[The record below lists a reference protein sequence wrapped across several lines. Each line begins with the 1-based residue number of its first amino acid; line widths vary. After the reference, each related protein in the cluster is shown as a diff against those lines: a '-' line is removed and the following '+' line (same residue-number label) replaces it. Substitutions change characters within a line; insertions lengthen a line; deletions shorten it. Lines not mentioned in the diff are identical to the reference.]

1 MLDAVAVYILNLI
14 LKLCPVGG
22 GYGVLETA
30 DVIVNSPTSYKL
42 TEQKISDAVKLLS
55 GLGYVNLRYYG
66 SDGFC
71 LIPTQKARTY
81 QEEIKRERLHD
92 FKINSSSFG
101 WSFFGAFMG
110 AIVAVV
116 VALVIKYAF

>member
-1 MLDAVAVYILNLI
+1 MLDTVAVYILNLI

-30 DVIVNSPTSYKL
+30 DVIVNSPTSLML

-71 LIPTQKARTY
+71 LIPTQKARSY
-81 QEEIKRERLHD
+81 QEEIKKERLHD
-92 FKINSSSFG
+92 LKINGSSFG
-101 WSFFGAFMG
+101 WSFFGAFLG
-110 AIVAVV
+110 ATVAVIIT
-116 VALVIKYAF
+116 LVISYAF